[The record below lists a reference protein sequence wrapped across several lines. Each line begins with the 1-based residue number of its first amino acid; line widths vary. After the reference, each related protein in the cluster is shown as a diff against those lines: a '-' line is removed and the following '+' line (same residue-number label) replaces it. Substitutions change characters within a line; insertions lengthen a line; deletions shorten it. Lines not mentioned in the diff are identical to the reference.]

1 MLTRL
6 KSLFLLLVLSLIL
19 TGCSLSLPF
28 TTKKAA
34 LQITAN
40 PQVTVFIDGQHVGQ
54 TPYDT
59 NDLKAGEITVKLVP
73 EGQAGVSWESKLTL
87 TPKVVTVINRRF
99 GPTADQSSGEVF
111 TLEPL
116 TKKTAAGLVVIST
129 PDDSIVTVDDQPQGF
144 APVSLDTITAGEH
157 AIAVSSPGFTDNSFR
172 TNVPAGYKLIANIQL
187 ARIPSEA
194 AALSL
199 ETTPTP
205 SPASPPPA
213 SPSATPSVASASAS
227 AKAPP
232 YVEILANPIGFLR
245 VRANPSTGATELARA
260 YPGQKLPYQN
270 EENNGWYKVEYTPGK
285 TGWVSRG
292 ASGQYA
298 KLVQ

>member
-1 MLTRL
+1 MLSRL
-6 KSLFLLLVLSLIL
+6 KPLFLLLLLPLIL

-28 TTKKAA
+28 IAKKAA
-34 LQITAN
+34 LQITTS
-40 PQVTVFIDGQHVGQ
+40 PQATVFINGQHVGQ

-73 EGQAGVSWESKLTL
+73 EGQPGVSWESKVTL

-116 TKKTAAGLVVIST
+116 TKKAAALVLMST
-129 PDDSIVTVDDQPQGF
+129 PDSSIVTVDNQPQGF
-144 APVSLDTITAGEH
+144 TPVSLDPITAGEH
-157 AIAVSSPGFTDNSFR
+157 AIAVSSPGFTDNSFK

-187 ARIPSEA
+187 ARIPSQEA
-194 AALSL
+194 TPSL
-199 ETTPTP
+199 ETTPTS
-205 SPASPPPA
+205 SPAA
-213 SPSATPSVASASAS
+213 SPSASPPATPAVASASAS

-245 VRANPSTGATELARA
+245 VRANPSTGAAELARA
-260 YPGQKLPYQN
+260 YPGQRLPYKN
-270 EENNGWYKVEYTPGK
+270 EESNGWYKIEYAASS

-292 ASGQYA
+292 SSGEYA